1 MSLEQQLEAL
11 GNKIDTLIG
20 VLVANGGGVANVT
33 AVTVTAAAAA
43 EAVAAATG
51 EKNVGGRPKTRYYK
65 SADSGQVLKTSGV
78 APSGS
83 WNEITK
89 AEYDKFNND
98 AAKGVQT
105 KPAAAETSQ
114 KSDDVFGDDEGE
126 PGRTYTLD
134 DVRETALKLRD
145 TTSMDDAKAFIATFG
160 VAKVAELPE
169 SKFADFI
176 TKANAKIA
184 AAQEPEL

>member
-1 MSLEQQLEAL
+1 MSLEQQIETLN
-11 GNKIDTLIG
+11 GKIDTLIG
-20 VLVANGGGVANVT
+20 ALVAVGAGINVAAPA
-33 AVTVTAAAAA
+33 AVVNNAAA
-43 EAVAAATG
+43 EAAT

-65 SADSGQVLKTSGV
+65 SSDSGQVLKTSGV

-83 WNEITK
+83 WAEITK
-89 AEYDKFNND
+89 AEYDKFNLE

-105 KPAAAETSQ
+105 KPADKPETTQ
-114 KSDDVFGDDEGE
+114 KSDDVFGDDDEGE
-126 PGRTYTLD
+126 AGKTYTLD

-145 TTSMDDAKAFIATFG
+145 ATSMEAAKEFISTFG
-160 VAKVAELPE
+160 VIKVAELPE
-169 SKFADFI
+169 AKFADFI